1 MTNTAIEN
9 LRSLAPLLL
18 PEPIDLNPLE
28 AIEDYD
34 DYALK
39 TFTLAEAMSIEDVMD
54 SLEDQMELT
63 ILYHMVTSDATDA
76 GQHCY
81 AYSNPSFEHMYK
93 INAQTETDGMA
104 HTLYVYDSLEV
115 MMESLEEDMDQH
127 SQTGHFTSKLEM
139 SRFIADF
146 MQCQ

>member
-1 MTNTAIEN
+1 MTNTAFEN
-9 LRSLAPLLL
+9 FRSLAPLLL
-18 PEPIDLNPLE
+18 PELIDLNRLE
-28 AIEDYD
+28 AID
-34 DYALK
+34 DYALM

-63 ILYHMVTSDATDA
+63 IFYHMVTSDATDA
-76 GQHCY
+76 GQHCCT
-81 AYSNPSFEHMYK
+81 YSNPSFEH

-115 MMESLEEDMDQH
+115 MMESLKEEMDQH
-127 SQTGHFTSKLEM
+127 SQTGHFKSRLEM

-146 MQCQ
+146 M

>member
-9 LRSLAPLLL
+9 FRSLAPLLL
-18 PEPIDLNPLE
+18 PELIDLNRLE
-28 AIEDYD
+28 AIDDYD
-34 DYALK
+34 DYALM
-39 TFTLAEAMSIEDVMD
+39 TFTLAEPMSLENVMD

-76 GQHCY
+76 GQHCC

-104 HTLYVYDSLEV
+104 HTLYVYVYDSLEV
-115 MMESLEEDMDQH
+115 MMESLKEDMEQH
-127 SQTGHFTSKLEM
+127 SETGYFKSKLEM

-146 MQCQ
+146 M

>member
-9 LRSLAPLLL
+9 FRSLAPLLL
-18 PEPIDLNPLE
+18 PELIDLNRLE
-28 AIEDYD
+28 AIDDYD
-34 DYALK
+34 DYALM
-39 TFTLAEAMSIEDVMD
+39 TFSLAEPMSLEDVMD

-76 GQHCY
+76 GQHCC

-104 HTLYVYDSLEV
+104 HTLYVYVYDSLEV
-115 MMESLEEDMDQH
+115 MMESLKEDMEQH
-127 SQTGHFTSKLEM
+127 SETGYFKSKLEM

-146 MQCQ
+146 M

>member
-9 LRSLAPLLL
+9 FRSLAPLLL
-18 PEPIDLNPLE
+18 PELIDLNRLE
-28 AIEDYD
+28 AIDDYD
-34 DYALK
+34 DYALM

-76 GQHCY
+76 GQHCC
-81 AYSNPSFEHMYK
+81 AYSNPPFEHMYK

-104 HTLYVYDSLEV
+104 HTLYVYVYDSLEV
-115 MMESLEEDMDQH
+115 MMESLKEDMDQH
-127 SQTGHFTSKLEM
+127 SQTGRFKAKLEM

-146 MQCQ
+146 M